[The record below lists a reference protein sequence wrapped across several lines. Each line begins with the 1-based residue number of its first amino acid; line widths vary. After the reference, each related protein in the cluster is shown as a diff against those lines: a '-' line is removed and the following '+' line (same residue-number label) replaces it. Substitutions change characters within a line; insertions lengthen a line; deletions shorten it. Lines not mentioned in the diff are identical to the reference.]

1 LWKRYL
7 SPSRQGWALLLFAVA
22 VAAILRFWRL
32 GEIPPGLYRDEAFN
46 GLDALRVLAGE
57 HALFF
62 PANNGREPAYIYLT
76 ALAVAGLGQTVL
88 ALRITAAVVGTFTT
102 LIIYRLAD
110 SWFGRPAGL
119 LAAWLWAVTFWA
131 VHLSRI
137 GLRAVLFVAALTLT
151 FWLGTEA
158 YRRQRP
164 LWWAAAGLAYAFCFY
179 TYLAARFTPLL
190 LLGLLLFLAAQ
201 PAHRKRLW
209 PGVAWF
215 GGAALIGVLP
225 LALALIQEPG
235 GLLGRSQQVSIL
247 NPAING
253 GDLWGTL
260 WRQFWLALGL
270 TIWRGDG
277 IWRHNLPGRPALDLL
292 MALPFLIGMGFS
304 LRYWRRPAMFVL
316 PLWVLVMLGP
326 TILAEDAPH
335 FLRAAGVLPPLLIL
349 SALGLS
355 KLRDWPTLP
364 SVLQARWS
372 PASERQWRTGVIVLL
387 CLATLALTLRDYFFI
402 YGRQPEPALFFEAAA
417 RELAE
422 QINSESAE
430 TAVYLDDRYWN
441 GDSPAVEFLT
451 APDRQPIVY
460 ESPAGPPCA
469 QAESACDLPLTI
481 YAWPY
486 SSLDFIPQVAGSLA
500 EISVQT
506 GALARGDL
514 ETEAYPFYVRYH
526 AVPVEIAPEPVA
538 NFGDALQLVTA
549 IVEAVTDD
557 QMQLELLWTA
567 GESLER
573 PLKVFVHLVDSEGRI
588 VAQSDAFPAAGQ
600 WPTSWWQPGLYLR
613 EQHALALSGPFD
625 SDNYDI
631 LVGVYDPVTG
641 ERLPALDGSGEL
653 IGDAW
658 TLPLD

>member
-1 LWKRYL
+1 
-7 SPSRQGWALLLFAVA
+7 
-22 VAAILRFWRL
+22 VAAALRFWRL

-46 GLDALRVLAGE
+46 GLDALRVLAGQ

-88 ALRITAAVVGTFTT
+88 AIRITAAIVGTLTT
-102 LIIYRLAD
+102 LIFYRLAA
-110 SWFGRPAGL
+110 SWFGWRAGL

-131 VHLSRI
+131 VHLNRI
-137 GLRAVLFVAALTLT
+137 GLRAVLFVAALPLA

-164 LWWAAAGLAYAFCFY
+164 LWWAVAGLAYALCFY

-190 LLGLLLFLAAQ
+190 LVGLLLFLVIQ
-201 PAHRKRLW
+201 PAQRKRLW
-209 PGVAWF
+209 PGVIWF
-215 GGAALIGVLP
+215 AGAALIGVLP
-225 LALALIQEPG
+225 LLVTLTQEPG
-235 GLLGRSQQVSIL
+235 GLLGRSQQVSIF

-253 GDLWGTL
+253 GDLLGTL
-260 WRQFWLALGL
+260 WRQLWTALGL
-270 TIWRGDG
+270 TIWRGDT

-292 MALPFLIGMGFS
+292 MALPLLIGLGFA
-304 LRYWRRPAMFVL
+304 LRNWRRPAMFAL
-316 PLWVLVMLGP
+316 PLWLLIMLGP

-355 KLRDWPTLP
+355 NLRDWPKLP
-364 SVLQARWS
+364 SVLRERWS
-372 PASERQWRTGVIVLL
+372 PARERQWRTGVIVLL
-387 CLATLALTLRDYFFI
+387 CLATFALTLRDYFFI
-402 YGRQPEPALFFEAAA
+402 YGKQEEPAYFFEAAA

-422 QINSESAE
+422 QINSEPAQ
-430 TAVYLDDRYWN
+430 TAVYLDNRYWN

-460 ESPAGPPCA
+460 ESPDGPTCA
-469 QAESACDLPLTI
+469 QAETGCALPLTI

-486 SSLDFIPQVAGSLA
+486 TSLDFIPRAAGSPA

-514 ETEAYPFYVRYH
+514 ETEAYPYYVRYH
-526 AVPVEIAPEPVA
+526 AVPVETLAEPVA
-538 NFGDALQLVTA
+538 DFGGALQLVTA
-549 IVEAVTDD
+549 TAEVAAGERLQV
-557 QMQLELLWTA
+557 ELLWTA
-567 GESLER
+567 DQSLER
-573 PLKVFVHLVDSEGRI
+573 QLKVFVHLIDRDGRI
-588 VAQSDAFPAAGQ
+588 VAQSDAFPAAGR
-600 WPTSWWQPGLYLR
+600 WPNSWWQPGLYLR
-613 EQHALALSGPFD
+613 EQHTLALGAPYAG
-625 SDNYDI
+625 DNYEI
-631 LVGVYDPVTG
+631 LIGVYDAVTG
-641 ERLPALDGSGEL
+641 ERLPAFDGRGDL

-658 TLPLD
+658 PLPLD